1 MRQLTT
7 IELTWKQVEEK
18 MEEIFLR
25 ILGVGFDC
33 STTRDDTD
41 FWGVKLG
48 GSRLNIEQVEAVC
61 NYVSAAPY
69 ERKDAYPSDE
79 SEETVGDFGVDIANK
94 LLALSLGITFKKF
107 LVQDDC
113 LLLIDCVKSEK
124 ILIRGESIAFASLK
138 SKNELLNYLYENGAN
153 EYSLLTFA
161 TDYEEHRNNGLFW
174 NVPIK
179 NKSHLGAFFVIV
191 KEGILYL
198 PYDDADKINGAIFNF
213 DGMKLSDCATA
224 VSYLRKLQYDYSDT
238 QDRMSDI
245 CQYLSMKEKN
255 DDEEK
260 D

>member
-7 IELTWKQVEEK
+7 IELTWRQVEEK
-18 MEEIFLR
+18 MEEILLR

-41 FWGVKLG
+41 FWGVKFG
-48 GSRLNIEQVEAVC
+48 GSRLSIEQVDAVC
-61 NYVSAAPY
+61 NYVNATLS
-69 ERKDAYPSDE
+69 ERKDAYPSE
-79 SEETVGDFGVDIANK
+79 KSEETVGDFGVDIANK

-113 LLLIDCVKSEK
+113 LLLIDCTKSEK
-124 ILIRGESIAFASLK
+124 ILIRGESITFDTLK
-138 SKNELLNYLYENGAN
+138 SKNELLEYLYANGAN
-153 EYSLLTFA
+153 EHSLLVFA

-179 NKSHLGAFFVIV
+179 NKSHLGAFFVV
-191 KEGILYL
+191 VREGILYL
-198 PYDDADKINGAIFNF
+198 PYDDADKVHGAIFNF
-213 DGMKLSDCATA
+213 DGMKLSDRATA
-224 VSYLRKLQYDYSDT
+224 VSYLRKLQYDYNDT

-245 CQYLSMKEKN
+245 CQYLSMKENN